1 MTDDPLRAPPA
12 LFWSVVGQTVVL
24 AYSFYSTTCPTISFG
39 FALGRPLANTR
50 VYVLDKHMQVVPAG
64 IVGEL
69 YIAGAGLARGY
80 SAQPEPTAERFLP
93 DLFASEP
100 GSRMYKTG
108 DLVRYQSNGNIEF
121 VGRNDEQVKIRG
133 YRIEPG
139 EIEAI
144 LLQHPAVREAL
155 VVAQE
160 ETPGEKRLVAYI
172 LPRDRRESEQALRA
186 ALRAHMNARLPVYM
200 HPSRII

>member
-1 MTDDPLRAPPA
+1 ELPEGGELYNHYGPTEATVGSLVFQEWAAEDRHLA
-12 LFWSVVGQTVVL
+12 LT
-24 AYSFYSTTCPTISFG
+24 P
-39 FALGRPLANTR
+39 LGRPLANTR
-50 VYVLDKHMQVVPAG
+50 VYVLDTHMQVVPAG

-80 SAQPEPTAERFLP
+80 VAQPERTAEHFLP

-108 DLVRYQSNGNIEF
+108 DLVRYHSNGNIEF

-139 EIEAI
+139 EIEAV

-172 LPRDRRESEQALRA
+172 LPRDSRGSEQALRA
-186 ALRAHMNARLPVYM
+186 ALR
-200 HPSRII
+200 